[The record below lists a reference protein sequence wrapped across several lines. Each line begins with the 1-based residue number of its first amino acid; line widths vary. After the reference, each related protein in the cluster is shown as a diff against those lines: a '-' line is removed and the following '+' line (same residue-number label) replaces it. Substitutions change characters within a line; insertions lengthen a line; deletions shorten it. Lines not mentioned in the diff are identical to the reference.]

1 MDEFETINLNSRACK
16 ICKQET
22 GEELISCILHN
33 QFSTTEKSI
42 IFSTDDSV
50 SSIEEGEPSFAHR
63 VCLER
68 WDTVMKNTYFPQPK
82 KTWKDRLK
90 GFITTGSANNNVTE
104 TWTPVDYN
112 VGPASDRPIFESA
125 TKPEKAR
132 SSYSVFSGSKE
143 AYRVE
148 NVGERDTERDHWRR
162 NKIRICSVDSEDE
175 VEERVLS
182 SKGRVFRR
190 TRTECEYII
199 FLCVP
204 TPVKRREI
212 SNFHPIW
219 SDSLS

>member
-1 MDEFETINLNSRACK
+1 MDEFETINLESRECK

-33 QFSTTEKSI
+33 QFSTAEKSI
-42 IFSTDDSV
+42 VFPTDDGV

-68 WDTVMKNTYFPQPK
+68 WDTVMKNTCFPQPK

-112 VGPASDRPIFESA
+112 VRPASGRPIFEC
-125 TKPEKAR
+125 TTMPEKAR
-132 SSYSVFSGSKE
+132 SSYSVFSESKE

-148 NVGERDTERDHWRR
+148 NVGERDTERGHCRR
-162 NKIRICSVDSEDE
+162 NKIRVCSVDLEDE
-175 VEERVLS
+175 DEERVPS
-182 SKGRVFRR
+182 SKGSVFCL
-190 TRTECEYII
+190 TRTECKYIYKLVLY
-199 FLCVP
+199 FYAY
-204 TPVKRREI
+204 
-212 SNFHPIW
+212 
-219 SDSLS
+219 